1 MSTCTCT
8 CACACACACACVH
21 VHVAC
26 ACACI
31 SCIHASV
38 GRGVGACRWVDGCT
52 RLFLTLTACFIQWV
66 LPLLLTYLLTYLSF
80 SGSYLLLTYLLTYL
94 VSNYLL
100 TTTQGGCS
108 TPGSPRRRAG
118 GQTPRSSPR
127 TATPFRTGVQRRPPG
142 LPPCHQ
148 PVHSA
153 VPPHPSR
160 SAGAPPR
167 HRLIV

>member
-66 LPLLLTYLLTYLSF
+66 LLTTYLLTYLLTYLSF

-100 TTTQGGCS
+100 TTYLLTYS
-108 TPGSPRRRAG
+108 K
-118 GQTPRSSPR
+118 
-127 TATPFRTGVQRRPPG
+127 VK
-142 LPPCHQ
+142 LK
-148 PVHSA
+148 
-153 VPPHPSR
+153 
-160 SAGAPPR
+160 SAGWPPSSCLHVLRRLGVRAHGIWAHRATRRGLLPEAP
-167 HRLIV
+167 RLAGSSS